1 MSGSL
6 ENNVFSRNMLTIM
19 LWNST
24 VVDDSFRKSIFVHL
38 FSHKDNKTDG
48 KINKKNP
55 PKNKL
60 SRLVSDRLVF

>member
-1 MSGSL
+1 
-6 ENNVFSRNMLTIM
+6 M

-48 KINKKNP
+48 KINKTK
-55 PKNKL
+55 KKKQVIEA
-60 SRLVSDRLVF
+60 SF

>member
-6 ENNVFSRNMLTIM
+6 ENNVSSRNMLTIM

-48 KINKKNP
+48 KINNNKK
-55 PKNKL
+55 KNKL